1 MIGTDGLRDRFCAL
15 DSGRNITWDL
25 KEFQLYLAQVNR
37 FLESLLLLVHL
48 TAGQPARGT
57 EITGLQHIN
66 TVYHRN
72 VFVEDGLVA
81 IVTSYHKGYTCTG
94 TTKIIHRYLPREI
107 SELLIYYLW
116 LILPFVQKL
125 TLLTKQGTLCAPSR
139 SDNQA
144 ECLIGGLGKFQAK
157 PSALSYLLWP
167 EGRGAWLSYRLTKV
181 MKRETSKICR
191 KPLTLSTYRHIAIA
205 ISRRYLT

>member
-1 MIGTDGLRDRFCAL
+1 VIGTERLRDRFCAL
-15 DSGRNITWDL
+15 DNGRNIIWDL
-25 KEFQLYLAQVNR
+25 KGFQLYVAQVNR
-37 FLESLLLLVHL
+37 FLESLLLLLHL

-57 EITGLQHIN
+57 EITGLQHVN

-81 IVTSYHKGYTCTG
+81 IVTSYHKGYTCDG

-107 SELLIYYLW
+107 SELVIYYLW
-116 LILPFVQKL
+116 LVLPFVQKL
-125 TLLTKQGTLCAPSR
+125 TLLTEQGSLCASSSKDR
-139 SDNQA
+139 QA
-144 ECLIGGLGKFQAK
+144 QAK
-157 PSALSYLLWP
+157 PSAISSLLWP
-167 EGRGAWLSYRLTKV
+167 EGRGAWPSSRLTKI

-205 ISRRYLT
+205 ISRRHLTQGGFKRDYDV

>member
-1 MIGTDGLRDRFCAL
+1 
-15 DSGRNITWDL
+15 
-25 KEFQLYLAQVNR
+25 
-37 FLESLLLLVHL
+37 VHL

-57 EITGLQHIN
+57 EITGLQHVN

-81 IVTSYHKGYTCTG
+81 IVTSYHKGYTYTG
-94 TTKIIHRYLPREI
+94 TTKIIYRYLPREI

-125 TLLTKQGTLCAPSR
+125 TLLTKQGTLCALSR

-144 ECLIGGLGKFQAK
+144 ECLIVGLRKF
-157 PSALSYLLWP
+157 
-167 EGRGAWLSYRLTKV
+167 
-181 MKRETSKICR
+181 
-191 KPLTLSTYRHIAIA
+191 
-205 ISRRYLT
+205 